1 MRWTYP
7 GPSRSTIWG
16 FRDGQRQEIFSTRG
30 SFLRKAADKINARI
44 HAWEHAPD
52 FCDRVGECTLQHPC
66 SVCRMDTPRSSLT
79 MYWDENLACPA
90 CIARENCYFTPKRLE
105 SILLSQIRLYWS
117 VERRKYKQTS
127 AVNRDDEQIE
137 VMRQRL
143 CGLLTDA
150 HGPNYGCTYSSQYAR
165 RGGLVSDPRNV
176 SLDAIFPFLLDNKG
190 NTVIHWADNIAL
202 VPIALNLG
210 KPMHLPIFLQTL
222 SDYFRAC
229 QRLAS
234 GVQTGDDRA
243 VEELPPD

>member
-1 MRWTYP
+1 
-7 GPSRSTIWG
+7 
-16 FRDGQRQEIFSTRG
+16 
-30 SFLRKAADKINARI
+30 
-44 HAWEHAPD
+44 
-52 FCDRVGECTLQHPC
+52 
-66 SVCRMDTPRSSLT
+66 
-79 MYWDENLACPA
+79 MYN
-90 CIARENCYFTPKRLE
+90 
-105 SILLSQIRLYWS
+105 
-117 VERRKYKQTS
+117 
-127 AVNRDDEQIE
+127 
-137 VMRQRL
+137 
-143 CGLLTDA
+143 
-150 HGPNYGCTYSSQYAR
+150 SSQYTR